1 MEFAGRRVQNYVEPP
16 LSRSTGLY
24 EGESSLPFRNPFRS
38 GRPLN
43 PETTS
48 TSRVFPSS
56 PFHLVSPPSRPTRF
70 MPPAGFIKI
79 DSSNSTTTVWQRT
92 TRRRMARTGGVVDR
106 GQRPRVKNCTLACCT
121 SAPLSIVAGLTTLS
135 IVRLLCPTTE
145 SALPRGPEP
154 GEEAVVARGSHAV
167 SIPFEPCRSHAKRRT
182 LFFR

>member
-1 MEFAGRRVQNYVEPP
+1 
-16 LSRSTGLY
+16 
-24 EGESSLPFRNPFRS
+24 
-38 GRPLN
+38 
-43 PETTS
+43 
-48 TSRVFPSS
+48 
-56 PFHLVSPPSRPTRF
+56 

-79 DSSNSTTTVWQRT
+79 DSSNSTTTAWQRT

-154 GEEAVVARGSHAV
+154 GEEAVVARRSHAV
-167 SIPFEPCRSHAKRRT
+167 FIPFEPCRSHAKRRT
-182 LFFR
+182 LRESRYVRAWKIASEGLKGDCGKTATKRVWGEETQRIHHS